1 LVWFHETI
9 ETDGYSK
16 RDIPELRNKVWR
28 AVAGPVHSAMGEA
41 LLTEPHPQAETK
53 A

>member
-41 LLTEPHPQAETK
+41 LLNEPEPQAETK